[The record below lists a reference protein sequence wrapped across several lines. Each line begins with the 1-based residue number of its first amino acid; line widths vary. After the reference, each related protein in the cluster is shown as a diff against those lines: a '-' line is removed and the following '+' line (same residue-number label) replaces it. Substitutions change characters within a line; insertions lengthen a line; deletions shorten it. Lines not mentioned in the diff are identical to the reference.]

1 MNGSVVQLRLGLEV
15 LIDQVSNQGSS
26 VRKSHGHGRQAE
38 LEQVLDEQTTLSCF
52 STPIDAFKDNEGTS
66 AGGGLVVHNHGQSN
80 ERRWYLVPGC
90 SAFCERKKKENDAD

>member
-80 ERRWYLVPGC
+80 ERSWYWG
-90 SAFCERKKKENDAD
+90 AARFANEKKKENDAD